1 MNKSIKFKFGIIL
14 GGFVLLLAVILI
26 ATFWAT
32 GAQKKNGT
40 AIDLAGRQR
49 MLAQRFAREF
59 YFSEVI
65 PKQVQ
70 NSSLTAAKSVT
81 MQVFEDRAQYTKGIV
96 KLKKE
101 LSGFRPSREWTT
113 TVGGM
118 PLPATF
124 VQEVAESI
132 NEKGLYRY
140 DLLSKWN
147 INKDKGLNVGFEEE
161 AFGKL
166 ISNSKEPY
174 YKFMEYDGKFVLR
187 YATAD
192 MASDKAC
199 VSCHNNHPESP
210 KKNFMLG
217 DVIGTLVVTIPI
229 TDDIAIGKQWFAA
242 TDGKKSGGDKPY
254 LHTQKVFETTLSGL
268 LKGGDVPLDLAM
280 TKFIKMEPVTD
291 TATIAQLKH
300 VEKVWNDLIKLTEI
314 IRSAQ
319 VNSPQYLSA
328 MMGLQKLAG
337 ATTKEM
343 NTAVGMI
350 KQLGDKRLKS
360 LVTTQVILMLLA
372 VVLCIVGWFIIGR
385 TVVRPIL
392 RITGLARSIAD
403 GDLSDDDLV
412 IRSKDEM
419 GVLSTA
425 LNRMKGNL
433 NKMLAEVKVRSI
445 QVGTATTQL
454 SATATQI
461 VANTD
466 VQSAQTSQV
475 ATAMEEMS
483 ATVMEVAKNSQGA
496 SDSAGSAQD
505 VAVKGGDVVERAV
518 AGMMAVADT
527 VRESASTVEVLGKS
541 SEEIGTIIAVI
552 NDIADQTNL
561 LALNAAI
568 EAARAGEQGRG
579 FAVVADEVRKL
590 AEKTTKA
597 TKEIAD
603 MIKTIQRETK
613 GAIDSMQKGT
623 VQVEEGVELATEA
636 GASLREIVESIEESS
651 NMVRQIA
658 VAAEQQSA
666 TSEEI
671 TTSINNIAS
680 VSGETAQGVKDISMA
695 TNDLTDVACSLEK
708 IVSAFTLNKKG
719 SLKATKSLEG
729 QSGDDGVARDKLR
742 VV

>member
-1 MNKSIKFKFGIIL
+1 MNKSIKLKFGIIL
-14 GGFVLLLAVILI
+14 GGFVFFLAIILI
-26 ATFWAT
+26 ATFWAAS
-32 GAQKKNGT
+32 AQKKNGT

-70 NSSLTAAKSVT
+70 NSSITAAKSVT
-81 MQVFEDRAQYTKGIV
+81 MQVFEDRAKYTEGLV

-101 LSGFRPSREWTT
+101 LSGFRPSREWASTR
-113 TVGGM
+113 GGL

-124 VQEVAESI
+124 VQEVADSI
-132 NEKGLYRY
+132 NKKGLYRY
-140 DLLSKWN
+140 DLISKWN
-147 INKDKGLNVGFEEE
+147 INKNKGLNEGFEKE

-166 ISNSKEPY
+166 ISNSKEPF

-192 MASDKAC
+192 VAGSKAC
-199 VSCHNNHPESP
+199 VNCHNNHPDSP
-210 KKNFMLG
+210 KKDYRIG
-217 DVIGTLVVTIPI
+217 DVMGSLVVTIPI
-229 TDDIAIGKQWFAA
+229 TDDIATGKKWFAA
-242 TDGKKSGGDKPY
+242 TGTGGGDKPY
-254 LHTQKVFETTLSGL
+254 FHTRKVFDMTLAGL
-268 LKGGDVPLDLAM
+268 LKGGDVPLDLGM
-280 TKFIKMEPVTD
+280 TRFTYMEPVTD
-291 TATIAQLKH
+291 PATLTQLKQ
-300 VEKVWNDLIKLTEI
+300 VEKIWNDLIRLTEI
-314 IRSAQ
+314 IKETE

-337 ATTKEM
+337 STTKEM

-350 KQLGDKRLKS
+350 KGLGDKRLKQ
-360 LVTTQVILMLLA
+360 LVTTQVILMVMA
-372 VVLCIVGWFIIGR
+372 VLLCIAGWFIIGR

-403 GDLSDDDLV
+403 GDLSGEDLV
-412 IRSKDEM
+412 IKSKDEM
-419 GVLSTA
+419 GVLSGA
-425 LNRMKGNL
+425 LNRMKSNL
-433 NKMLAEVKVRSI
+433 NRMLAEVKHRST
-445 QVGTATTQL
+445 QVGAATTQL

-466 VQSAQTSQV
+466 VQSSQTTQV

-496 SDSAGSAQD
+496 SDSAGNAQD

-527 VRESASTVEVLGKS
+527 VRESAGTVEVLGKS

-603 MIKTIQRETK
+603 MIKTIQRETH
-613 GAIDSMQKGT
+613 GAMESMQKGT
-623 VQVEEGVELATEA
+623 AQVEEGVGLATEA
-636 GASLREIVESIEESS
+636 GSSLREIVVSIEEAS

-658 VAAEQQSA
+658 VAAEEQSA

-671 TTSINNIAS
+671 STSINNIAS
-680 VSGETAQGVKDISMA
+680 VSGETSQGVKDISAA
-695 TNDLTDVACSLEK
+695 TDDLTDVAHSLEK
-708 IVSAFTLNKKG
+708 IVSAFVLNKDESAAVVR
-719 SLKATKSLEG
+719 SLKNKTEDG
-729 QSGDDGVARDKLR
+729 GDGTARGKLK